1 MKKSKKT
8 IQQKLNEGRQFR
20 YVDLGLP
27 TGSSEHHFDTDYYVE
42 GYAATFDPY
51 VLYEDDSGAVYE
63 EFKRS
68 GIDSSDMDDVIFVL
82 NHEGRVFART
92 SNQTL
97 KLWTDDHGLGVAVDL
112 SKTEGARQIYEDIS
126 TGMLTRMSWSFM
138 PQDYDFDRQSRTL
151 IHNKVKKI
159 YDVSVVSIPAND
171 GTSISARNFGDGVI
185 TEYEKEFS
193 RLAKQRQRTQLRIR
207 LGETK

>member
-20 YVDLGLP
+20 YVNLDIP
-27 TGSSEHHFDTDYYVE
+27 RESIERRFDTDYYVE
-42 GYAATFDPY
+42 GYATTFNPY
-51 VLYEDDSGAVYE
+51 VLYEDEDGAVYE
-63 EFKRS
+63 WFERS
-68 GIDSSDMDDVIFVL
+68 GVESADMSDVIFVL

-92 SNQTL
+92 SNDTV
-97 KLWTDDHGLGVAVDL
+97 KLWTDNHGLGVALDL

-193 RLAKQRQRTQLRIR
+193 RLAKQRKRTQLRMR